1 MCLTRRESNSQRVNT
16 IVYYL
21 LSKFHD
27 KSYGTFKSSICRHKF
42 SKKDVVG
49 VNINQKLH
57 YGSSIMRG
65 KYINIKKSKSI

>member
-1 MCLTRRESNSQRVNT
+1 MCLTRRESNLQRVDT

-21 LSKFHD
+21 LKFHD
-27 KSYGTFKSSICRHKF
+27 KSYGNFKSSICRHKF

-57 YGSSIMRG
+57 YGSIIMRG
-65 KYINIKKSKSI
+65 KYINIKKRKSI